1 MYCSGCESLRG
12 WGCGEKLQGQGVTPS
27 ADAEGD
33 LRGGRSGCLGN
44 GGGKGKGDGDGYGY
58 SGDFSRV

>member
-27 ADAEGD
+27 ADA
-33 LRGGRSGCLGN
+33 
-44 GGGKGKGDGDGYGY
+44 KGKGDGDGYGY